1 MIIRYGL
8 PLVAVVALVFAVVQM
23 TQAQKKEPVS
33 PPIVEPARSPYESQ
47 LAGSGIIEPE
57 TENIAIGTNLPG
69 IVEELFVGVG
79 DMVKP
84 GQPLFRLDDRQL
96 KAELAIREADLK
108 NAIAMREKVKSVR
121 QPEELPPAKAAI
133 AVAEA
138 GLTDAQ
144 KMLALVQG
152 DNIRS
157 SISQEE
163 RIRRQMDLL
172 LAESK
177 LIEAKADLQ
186 LLEAPAWRPDLL
198 VADSVVAQVEAKV
211 QQTKTELERLTV
223 LAPKMPASMS
233 QESDFKVLQVN
244 IRPGEFVG
252 MMQGEAFIV
261 LGNVGKL
268 YVRVDIDENEIDRF
282 RPNLDGIAKP
292 RGNPDKPYDIEFVRV
307 EPYVIP
313 KEIAHG
319 REHGASRYA
328 GSASDLS
335 AQDGEARFIRRA
347 ADGGIPEHSEVI
359 QR

>member
-1 MIIRYGL
+1 
-8 PLVAVVALVFAVVQM
+8 
-23 TQAQKKEPVS
+23 
-33 PPIVEPARSPYESQ
+33 
-47 LAGSGIIEPE
+47 
-57 TENIAIGTNLPG
+57 
-69 IVEELFVGVG
+69 
-79 DMVKP
+79 
-84 GQPLFRLDDRQL
+84 
-96 KAELAIREADLK
+96 
-108 NAIAMREKVKSVR
+108 
-121 QPEELPPAKAAI
+121 
-133 AVAEA
+133 
-138 GLTDAQ
+138 
-144 KMLALVQG
+144 
-152 DNIRS
+152 
-157 SISQEE
+157 
-163 RIRRQMDLL
+163 MDLL

-313 KEIAHG
+313 KKSLTG
-319 REHGASRYA
+319 
-328 GSASDLS
+328 GSMERVDTRVLQVIYRLKMAKQDLYVG
-335 AQDGEARFIRRA
+335 QQM
-347 ADGGIPEHSEVI
+347 EVFLNTPK
-359 QR
+359 